1 MVKDDTSIKIKQ
13 DLEESRKS
21 EALLAS
27 LLENS
32 SQPFGVGYP
41 DGRLGLVNKAFEELT
56 GYSREELK
64 STDWSEIL
72 TPYEF
77 RDMENEKLEE
87 LQRTGQPIR
96 YEKEYIR
103 KDSTIVPIEL
113 LVHIV
118 KNKDGKP
125 KYYYSFI
132 TDITERKHAEQ
143 YKQEML
149 EKEKRITE
157 ELQNANEELQQKE
170 KDMGRLYTALRKSE
184 KSVRLKLKTILSPEG
199 DIGKLDLADILD
211 VKAIQSLMDNY
222 YKTFQ
227 LPMAMIDTKGEVLA
241 GVGWQDICTQ
251 FHRVNHETK
260 IHCIESDIQLTTR
273 IPKGE
278 FKLYKCKNNMWDVA
292 TPIIVGGKHLGNIFS
307 GQFFFDDEKLDYEL
321 FRKQAKKYDFD
332 EEKYISALEAAP
344 KVSRQAV
351 NEGMA
356 FFIELA
362 DMISSMSYS
371 NLNLARSL
379 KERDKLLE
387 NEQQL
392 TEKLQTSNEELQAV
406 TEELQVSNE
415 ELQNQGE
422 GLVHINQAL
431 LESEKRLN
439 RSQEIAH
446 LGSWELDIDNNC
458 LSWSDEVYRIFGLQ
472 PQEFD
477 ATYDA
482 FLDYV
487 HPDDRKAV
495 DEAYSGSIREG
506 QDTYEIEHRIV
517 RKSTGKVRIV
527 HEKCEHFRDSS
538 GRIVRSVGMV
548 HDITERIKAEKALN
562 ESEKKYR
569 NIIELAN
576 EGIMM
581 ADPSG
586 IITFVNSKMAEL
598 LGYTIEE
605 LVGTDS
611 LSLVDKDEVELGT
624 KKIENR
630 KKGIQESYEIKY
642 RRKTGEEL
650 WCLINA
656 TPMYDN
662 NGKHIANMTMQT
674 DITERKQVEEE
685 RNQLLLE
692 VMSKEEE
699 LSALIEN
706 IVDEIWFCDVNG
718 NIILANAA
726 ARRFEKERELKN
738 LNSVDK
744 LISRVE
750 VFNADGSV
758 RSKEDSPIIRA
769 LNDEILDL
777 EDIVIF
783 PNTGKKIYRQITS
796 APIKNNKNEITGAVA
811 VVRDITK
818 RKKVENNLKTT
829 MDELKQSNKELEQ
842 FAYITSHDLRE
853 PLRMITSF
861 LQLLERRYKDQLD
874 EDANEFIGFAVD
886 GAKRLDAMTNDLLQ
900 YSKITNKKREI
911 KPVNF
916 EQVLEEAL
924 INLQIQIEENNAIIT
939 HDPLPTINGDEQ
951 LKVQLFQNIIGNAIK
966 YRNQETAKI
975 HISATKEKNQYLFS
989 IKDNGIGMSPEH
1001 LKKIF
1006 TIFQRLHT
1014 HEEYEGTGIGL
1025 AIAQKIVHQQGGQI
1039 WAESELGKGTT
1050 FYFTIPINT

>member
-41 DGRLGLVNKAFEELT
+41 DGRLELVNKAFEELT

-103 KDSTIVPIEL
+103 KDSTKVPIEL

-157 ELQNANEELQQKE
+157 ELQSANEELQQKE
-170 KDMGRLYTALRKSE
+170 KDMERLYTALRKSE
-184 KSVRLKLKTILSPEG
+184 KSVRLKLETILSPEG

-227 LPMAMIDTKGEVLA
+227 LPMAMIDTKGEVMA

-251 FHRVNHETK
+251 FHRVNPETK
-260 IHCIESDIQLTTR
+260 IHCIESDIKLTTR

-292 TPIIVGGKHLGNIFS
+292 TPIIVGGKQLGNIFS

-362 DMISSMSYS
+362 DMISSMSYI

-387 NEQQL
+387 NEQKL
-392 TEKLQTSNEELQAV
+392 TEELQTSNEELQAV

-415 ELQNQGE
+415 ELQNQGD

-477 ATYDA
+477 ATYEA
-482 FLDYV
+482 FLDNI
-487 HPDDRKAV
+487 HPDDSEAV
-495 DEAYSGSIREG
+495 NEAYLGSLSEG
-506 QDTYEIEHRIV
+506 QDTYEIEHRVV
-517 RKSTGKVRIV
+517 RKSTGEVRV
-527 HEKCEHFRDSS
+527 VYEKCEHFRDNS

-548 HDITERIKAEKALN
+548 
-562 ESEKKYR
+562 
-569 NIIELAN
+569 
-576 EGIMM
+576 
-581 ADPSG
+581 
-586 IITFVNSKMAEL
+586 
-598 LGYTIEE
+598 
-605 LVGTDS
+605 
-611 LSLVDKDEVELGT
+611 
-624 KKIENR
+624 
-630 KKGIQESYEIKY
+630 Q
-642 RRKTGEEL
+642 
-650 WCLINA
+650 
-656 TPMYDN
+656 
-662 NGKHIANMTMQT
+662 
-674 DITERKQVEEE
+674 DITERKQAE
-685 RNQLLLE
+685 
-692 VMSKEEE
+692 K
-699 LSALIEN
+699 ALIDSEAKYRSLYSSMSEGVALHEIVYNPLQEPADYIITDINQSYEN
-706 IVDEIWFCDVNG
+706 ITGLKREEVVGQKASELYGINKPPYMEIYAQVAETGEPTQFETYFEPMNKYF
-718 NIILANAA
+718 NISVTSPEKGKFYTVFEDITERIN
-726 ARRFEKERELKN
+726 REKEL
-738 LNSVDK
+738 
-744 LISRVE
+744 
-750 VFNADGSV
+750 
-758 RSKEDSPIIRA
+758 
-769 LNDEILDL
+769 
-777 EDIVIF
+777 
-783 PNTGKKIYRQITS
+783 
-796 APIKNNKNEITGAVA
+796 EITM
-811 VVRDITK
+811 
-818 RKKVENNLKTT
+818 N
-829 MDELKQSNKELEQ
+829 ELEHSNKELEQ

-874 EDANEFIGFAVD
+874 QDANEFIGFAVD

-900 YSKITNKKREI
+900 YSRITSEKREI
-911 KPVNF
+911 TPVNF
-916 EQVLEEAL
+916 EHVLEHA
-924 INLQIQIEENNAIIT
+924 ITNLKVPIEENNAVIT

-951 LKVQLFQNIIGNAIK
+951 LKVQLFQNLLGNAIK
-966 YRNQETAKI
+966 YRSQETPKI
-975 HISATKEKNQYLFS
+975 HISATKEKNHYLFS

-1001 LKKIF
+1001 LERIF

-1014 HEEYEGTGIGL
+1014 HDEYEGTGIGL
-1025 AIAQKIVHQQGGQI
+1025 AIAQKIVHQQGGRI
-1039 WAESELGKGTT
+1039 WVESKSGKGST
-1050 FYFTIPINT
+1050 FYFTMPIN